1 MVTVLQPDASQLP
14 LSVLPVSLK
23 DLSLEWDE
31 RRRAQSLATC
41 QYRAF
46 MPSYID
52 KNRDLVRCDWPLT
65 DWLRELGNNKIQ
77 RFSLRFP
84 KKKNLY
90 RIFWHLPALTS
101 LKDSATQLLW
111 SRSAALVTQYN
122 TWVSKAQAWAP
133 RWLWIELDYIMDWCI
148 SCIHE
153 IYWIAKY
160 NITWASKIAA
170 WKPRW
175 LWIETDAEATDR
187 SGGVATLWRWPLVII
202 AFPVIIIVVVII
214 TTRQKPA
221 YGQQG
226 LAGGIVKP

>member
-14 LSVLPVSLK
+14 LSVLPVSQE

-31 RRRAQSLATC
+31 RRAQSLATC

-46 MPSYID
+46 MPLYID
-52 KNRDLVRCDWPLT
+52 KNRDLVRCDWPLA

-84 KKKNLY
+84 KKNYVGFFDTFLLSQVWN
-90 RIFWHLPALTS
+90 RNN
-101 LKDSATQLLW
+101 ATQLLW
-111 SRSAALVTQYN
+111 SRSGAHVTQHM
-122 TWVSKAQAWAP
+122 TWVSKAPAWVP

-148 SCIHE
+148 SCIYE

-202 AFPVIIIVVVII
+202 AFPVIIIVIVII